1 MSLFHSIVAEA
12 FRQYI
17 FMDHASDME
26 PTVAKLARQW
36 FEGNRKEGRVQTHD
50 YPQRVALL
58 QAEADRFTQYLKA
71 LPTEAWGQPSAC
83 GEWQVQDVVAH
94 LVGVAEFYADN
105 ITRGQQGDTAPPPG
119 RPPAGSITAAVAAAG
134 VANRAITM
142 RQQLGDRLLATL
154 QSTQSHLHQVLADLP
169 AEARV
174 IPCYHPGGIVE
185 AQQFID
191 LRLKELAV
199 HEWDIRSRLS
209 PPAHIAL
216 PGLQA
221 IIRLI
226 DQAVAS
232 GSLRWGFSA
241 SDQLPAS
248 IRYRFE
254 VTGAVPYGT
263 DVVVTGDSSR
273 QEAESTAPADVIFHC
288 DTETF
293 VLLVYGRLE
302 LDAARQHGHLTVQG
316 KEELVAPF
324 SRWFKGI

>member
-1 MSLFHSIVAEA
+1 
-12 FRQYI
+12 
-17 FMDHASDME
+17 
-26 PTVAKLARQW
+26 
-36 FEGNRKEGRVQTHD
+36 VQTSD
-50 YPQRVALL
+50 YQQRVALL
-58 QAEADRFTQYLKA
+58 QAEADRFTQYLDA
-71 LPTEAWGQPSAC
+71 LPAAAWNQPSAC
-83 GEWQVQDVVAH
+83 GQWQVQDVVAH

-119 RPPAGSITAAVAAAG
+119 RPPAGSITAAMAAAG
-134 VANRAITM
+134 VASRAINT
-142 RQQLGDRLLATL
+142 RQQLGSQLLATF
-154 QSTQSHLHQVLADLP
+154 QTTQAHLSQVLTELP

-199 HEWDIRSRLS
+199 HEWDIRSRLH
-209 PPAHIAL
+209 PPAHLAL

-241 SDQLPAS
+241 SDHLAAP

-254 VTGAVPYGT
+254 VTGAVPYHT
-263 DVVVTGDSSR
+263 DIVITGDTSR
-273 QEAESTAPADVIFHC
+273 QETGATTPADVTFRC

-293 VLLVYGRLE
+293 VLLVYGRLT
-302 LDAARQHGHLTVQG
+302 LDAARHHGDLIVQG
-316 KEELVAPF
+316 KEDLMAPF
-324 SRWFKGI
+324 SQWFKGI